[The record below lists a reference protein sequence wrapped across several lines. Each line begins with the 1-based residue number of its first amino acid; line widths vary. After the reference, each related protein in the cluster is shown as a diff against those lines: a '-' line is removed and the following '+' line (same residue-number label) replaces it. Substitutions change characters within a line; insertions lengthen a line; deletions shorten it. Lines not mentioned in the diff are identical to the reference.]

1 MEKEKKMAEDKTMGK
16 YLAARRKTSHHK
28 RQSPSTP
35 PPCPKKSTTKGR
47 SNAAEEIEEF

>member
-16 YLAARRKTSHHK
+16 HLAARRKTSHHK
-28 RQSPSTP
+28 RQFPSPRP
-35 PPCPKKSTTKGR
+35 PKKKSTTKGR